1 MLELFIEARVLSK
14 IKKLNNVICYVQ
26 KQKTRADI
34 ILIARVSISNVLS
47 FASLQQC
54 DVLHHNTFS
63 SYGSPSLLVILT
75 DFPVP

>member
-34 ILIARVSISNVLS
+34 ILIARVSNLTSCYLHPYSLVMSNMSKPFHPTAVLP
-47 FASLQQC
+47 FW
-54 DVLHHNTFS
+54 S
-63 SYGSPSLLVILT
+63 S
-75 DFPVP
+75 